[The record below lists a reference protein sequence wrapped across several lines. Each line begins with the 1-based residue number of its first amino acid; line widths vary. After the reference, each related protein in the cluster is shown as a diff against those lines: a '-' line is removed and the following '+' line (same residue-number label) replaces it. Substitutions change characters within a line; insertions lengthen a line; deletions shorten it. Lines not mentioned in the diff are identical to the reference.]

1 MRKICIITGT
11 RAEWGLLSPIAAALR
26 SRPDT
31 ELQLVV
37 TNMHLDPAYGHTV
50 DGIEAEGFSIDAR
63 VAMPPAGDSPEV
75 TVKAMSV
82 CMVGMAGAFG
92 RLSPDLVV
100 ILGDRTEMLA
110 VAAAASVMRIPI
122 AHLHGGE
129 VSEGAVDDSI
139 RHAITKL
146 ASLHLT
152 STDDYRRRV
161 IQMGEVPGMVLNTGA
176 IGVWNTLNVPDVPDD
191 ELIGRIG
198 FLPDRSTVMVTYH
211 PATADDD
218 AAPSE
223 RFAQLLMA
231 LDSHID
237 AGGKVVMSY
246 PNNDARGGDLIGMI
260 RRWADMHPDSV
271 CAVPSLGMKSYLATV
286 RRCGAVV
293 GNSSSGIIEVPS
305 LGVPT
310 LDIGMRQRGR
320 SAAASVIHCGDS
332 AGEISRALAE
342 VLSPEAQAKARAVS
356 NPYYRPDTLRLI
368 VDALCDTPLE
378 ALRHKHFHDIP
389 FTAI

>member
-1 MRKICIITGT
+1 MRKICIVTGT
-11 RAEWGLLSPIAAALR
+11 RADWGLLSPIAR
-26 SRPDT
+26 
-31 ELQLVV
+31 ELQRRQGVDLSVIA
-37 TNMHLDPAYGHTV
+37 TNMHLDPLYGNTV
-50 DGIEAEGFSIDAR
+50 DAIEADGVSVTERVPMPAAAAAPDATVR
-63 VAMPPAGDSPEV
+63 AMA
-75 TVKAMSV
+75 V
-82 CMVGMAGAFG
+82 CMSGMADALG
-92 RLSPDLVV
+92 RISPDMVV

-152 STDDYRRRV
+152 STDLYRRRV
-161 IQMGEVPGMVLNTGA
+161 IQIGEAPGMVINTGA
-176 IGVWNTLNVPDVPDD
+176 IGVWNTLNVPDATDD
-191 ELIGRIG
+191 SLVARIG
-198 FLPDRSTVMVTYH
+198 FLPDRSTLMVTYH

-218 AAPSE
+218 VDPTE
-223 RFAQLLMA
+223 RFAQLLKA
-231 LDSHID
+231 LDSHLD

-260 RRWADMHPDSV
+260 RRWAGKHPGRV
-271 CAVPSLGMKSYLATV
+271 CAVPSLGMKLYLATV

-310 LDIGMRQRGR
+310 LDIGMRQQGR
-320 SAAASVIHCGDS
+320 AAAASVSHCGDS
-332 AGEISRALAE
+332 VGEISRALAG
-342 VLSPEAQAKARAVS
+342 VLSPEAQAGARTVS

-378 ALRHKHFHDIP
+378 ALRHKHFHDISFP
-389 FTAI
+389 AI